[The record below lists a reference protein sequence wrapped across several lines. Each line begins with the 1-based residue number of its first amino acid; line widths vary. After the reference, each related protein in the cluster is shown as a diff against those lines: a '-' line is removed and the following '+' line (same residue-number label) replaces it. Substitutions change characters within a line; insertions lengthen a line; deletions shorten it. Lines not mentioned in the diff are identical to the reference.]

1 MVTFKNLSAYAG
13 DQPKDGG
20 SRKIIGGLLYALAEI
35 QALAATPGT
44 VNLWTAKCRRDVAN
58 LALDAA
64 DVGALLQELTER
76 DYRDSEWC
84 DNGKGAWA
92 ACDAYHLRR
101 NEYVETAGKTFRM
114 EYFFKFALSKTGKLV
129 LMVSCHT

>member
-13 DQPKDGG
+13 DLPKDSGD
-20 SRKIIGGLLYALAEI
+20 RKIPDGPLYKLAEI
-35 QALAATPGT
+35 QTVAAAPGA
-44 VNLWTAKCRRDVAN
+44 VQLWTAKCRRDAAN
-58 LALDAA
+58 LTLDAA
-64 DVGALLQELTER
+64 DVGTMLQELTGR

-92 ACDAYHLRR
+92 ACDAYTLRR
-101 NEYVETAGKTFRM
+101 LEYLESASKSFRM
-114 EYFFKFALSKTGKLV
+114 EYFLKFALSKTGKLV

>member
-1 MVTFKNLSAYAG
+1 
-13 DQPKDGG
+13 
-20 SRKIIGGLLYALAEI
+20 
-35 QALAATPGT
+35 
-44 VNLWTAKCRRDVAN
+44 VAN
-58 LALDAA
+58 LILDTSG
-64 DVGALLQELTER
+64 VGAMLRELTGR

-92 ACDAYHLRR
+92 ACDAYTLRHD
-101 NEYVETAGKTFRM
+101 EYVETAGRTFRM